1 VSNSKDTS
9 LYDFMETNEEM
20 VLLVVKE
27 QLNHYWILR
36 RVDEWKEIFTLWKVC
51 QL

>member
-1 VSNSKDTS
+1 
-9 LYDFMETNEEM
+9 METNEEM

-36 RVDEWKEIFTLWKVC
+36 KVRVDKWKDIFTLWKAH